1 MNTTKKLFS
10 LLLFLSI
17 FAALSVSAA
26 SFRAEGFNWEITS
39 DSTIR
44 LAKESPYQFYY
55 DIEDDLVIPEF
66 VNYNGNDYSV
76 TAIGDNALALTK
88 ITAIQIPNSV
98 KYIGRF
104 AFFGCT
110 KLESLTL
117 NCDTIDDVAFD
128 ACTGLKTLTICGGVK
143 KIGMN
148 SFENCINLSEVN
160 FESGDELLKISSNL
174 FDYSPIKS
182 IYLDRDLS
190 VSIDNDSLIETITFG
205 SHVTKIP
212 SLFCTHNNLLSQLV
226 FPENVKSIGA
236 MAFFECTGL
245 KEVDFGD
252 GVEVIGDRAFN
263 DCSKLK
269 TIRLGDKVEN
279 IGSSAFAHCKEL
291 SNLLLPSSLRV
302 IGSWSFYDCPR
313 ITELIIPNSVS
324 SIHGYAFKDCTGLK
338 KVIIEDSSSHLEMES
353 RGDVEIFGDCQIQE
367 VYMGRDI
374 TGPDNAVF
382 SFYKDSPFSNMK
394 TIKRFTIG
402 NKVTS
407 IPSYFF
413 SGCDGIRTLVFLKV
427 NNIGFSACGG
437 CLRLKAIVLGN
448 RLSCIDDYGF
458 NGCELDAV
466 YTMGTT
472 PPTLYHQVFHPCNE
486 TATLYVPT
494 GSMTAYQS
502 ADGWKEFKNIVEISE
517 AEFNEAIDHLEEM
530 YGYVAGDANG
540 DREVN
545 ILDVNTVVDA
555 ILEGKQD
562 ISYDMN
568 DDFEVNI
575 ADINAIINMI
585 LSGE

>member
-17 FAALSVSAA
+17 FAVLPLRAT

-44 LAKESPYQFYY
+44 LAKESPYQFFY
-55 DIEDDLVIPEF
+55 DIEGDLVIPEF
-66 VNYNGNDYSV
+66 VNYNGHDYSV

-104 AFFGCT
+104 AFNGCT

-117 NCDTIDDVAFD
+117 NCDTIDNVAFN
-128 ACTGLKTLTICGGVK
+128 ACTGLKTLTIRGGVK

-148 SFENCINLSEVN
+148 SFGNCINLSEVN

-190 VSIDNDSLIETITFG
+190 ASIDNDSLIETITFG
-205 SHVTKIP
+205 DHITNIP

-226 FPENVKSIGA
+226 FPDNVKSIGA

-245 KEVDFGD
+245 KEIDFGD

-269 TIRLGDKVEN
+269 TIRLGEKIEN

-291 SNLLLPSSLRV
+291 RNLLLPSSVRV
-302 IGSWSFYDCPR
+302 IGSWSFFDCPG

-324 SIHGYAFKDCTGLK
+324 SIHGYAFQGCTGLK
-338 KVIIEDSSSHLEMES
+338 KVIIENGSSHLEMES
-353 RGDVEIFGDCQIQE
+353 RGDVEIFGGCPVQE
-367 VYMGRDI
+367 VYMGRNI

-382 SFYKDSPFSNMK
+382 SFYRDSPFSNMK
-394 TIKRFTIG
+394 TIKKFTIG

-413 SGCDGIRTLVFLKV
+413 SGCDGIRTLVFPKV

-437 CLRLKAIVLGN
+437 SPHLKAVVLGN
-448 RLSCIDDYGF
+448 RLSYVNDYGF
-458 NGCELDAV
+458 HDCELDAV

-472 PPTLYHQVFHPCNE
+472 PPKLYHQVFRPCNE
-486 TATLYVPT
+486 TATLYVPA
-494 GSMTAYQS
+494 GSMAAYQS
-502 ADGWKEFKNIVEISE
+502 ADGWKEFKNIVEISD

-545 ILDVNTVVDA
+545 ISDVNTIVDA
-555 ILEGKQD
+555 ILDSKQD
-562 ISYDMN
+562 INYDMN

-575 ADINAIINMI
+575 ADINAVIDYI
-585 LSGE
+585 LNH